1 MRVGRA
7 SPVMAHTS
15 PAGVGCF
22 QAIALPPE
30 LLPVPE
36 QTPKGPVSRERFQRH
51 WFALLSIAVLYCET

>member
-7 SPVMAHTS
+7 SPVRAHTS

-22 QAIALPPE
+22 QAVALPPE

-36 QTPKGPVSRERFQRH
+36 QTPRPCERH